1 MDMSGDTYHY
11 QPAGMEEDGV
21 GRGEQVPT
29 AAPAL
34 SANKLWRMVRA
45 VHLVLVRGLGKH
57 QPKLAA
63 LGVNLHHLL
72 SSSKRHHHHHLPS
85 ARDQE
90 PALTTYLAAAFSCR
104 SMDPGAAVHPYPRG
118 RGAHGGRG
126 GASSLSST
134 LSCRSMDPG
143 AAVYQQYQYR
153 PREVEFSCSSP
164 PLHRRRRRAHRH
176 QGQSLLP
183 QQQHGDLAEYTSAPA
198 VKTLFELMDDVEE
211 QEDDDVEGAT
221 VPWPAGRGPAPR
233 QVRITDS
240 PFAARAEDDEEGR
253 KGAVDRRAD
262 EFIVWFHDQLRMQ
275 QQQQR
280 PAVRDRARA
289 THRVR

>member
-1 MDMSGDTYHY
+1 MDMSGDPYHH
-11 QPAGMEEDGV
+11 QQAAMEDDGV
-21 GRGEQVPT
+21 GRGEQVP
-29 AAPAL
+29 AAAAAL
-34 SANKLWRMVRA
+34 SAKKLWRMVRA

-63 LGVNLHHLL
+63 LGVNLHHLM

-85 ARDQE
+85 ARDQD
-90 PALTTYLAAAFSCR
+90 PAFTTYLAAALSCR

-118 RGAHGGRG
+118 RAAHGGRG

-153 PREVEFSCSSP
+153 PREVEFSCSST

-176 QGQSLLP
+176 RGQSLLP
-183 QQQHGDLAEYTSAPA
+183 QQQHGDLPEYTSAPA
-198 VKTLFELMDDVEE
+198 VKTLFELMDGVEE
-211 QEDDDVEGAT
+211 EDDDVEGAT
-221 VPWPAGRGPAPR
+221 VPWAARRGPAPR

-240 PFAARAEDDEEGR
+240 PFPAREEDDEDGSSR
-253 KGAVDRRAD
+253 GVVDRRAD

-280 PAVRDRARA
+280 PAARDRA
-289 THRVR
+289 TYLVR

>member
-11 QPAGMEEDGV
+11 QPAGMEDDGV
-21 GRGEQVPT
+21 GRAEQVPT

-34 SANKLWRMVRA
+34 SAKKLWRMVRA

-63 LGVNLHHLL
+63 LGVNLHHML
-72 SSSKRHHHHHLPS
+72 SSSKRHHNHLPS
-85 ARDQE
+85 ARDQD
-90 PALTTYLAAAFSCR
+90 PAFTTYLSAALSCR

-118 RGAHGGRG
+118 RGVHSGRG

-176 QGQSLLP
+176 RVQSLLP
-183 QQQHGDLAEYTSAPA
+183 QQQHGDLPEYTSAPA

-211 QEDDDVEGAT
+211 GEEGNVDGAT
-221 VPWPAGRGPAPR
+221 VPWAAGRGPAPR

-253 KGAVDRRAD
+253 KGVVDRRAD

-275 QQQQR
+275 QQQQQQR
-280 PAVRDRARA
+280 PAARDRS

>member
-253 KGAVDRRAD
+253 KGVVDRRAD

>member
-1 MDMSGDTYHY
+1 MDMSADPYHY

-34 SANKLWRMVRA
+34 SAKKLWRMVRA
-45 VHLVLVRGLGKH
+45 VHLVLVRGLDKH

-85 ARDQE
+85 ARDQD
-90 PALTTYLAAAFSCR
+90 PAFTTYLAAALSCR

-153 PREVEFSCSSP
+153 PREVEFSCSST
-164 PLHRRRRRAHRH
+164 PLHRRRRGAHRH
-176 QGQSLLP
+176 RSQSLLP
-183 QQQHGDLAEYTSAPA
+183 QQQHGDLPEYTSAPA
-198 VKTLFELMDDVEE
+198 VKRLFELMDDVEE
-211 QEDDDVEGAT
+211 EDVDVEGAT
-221 VPWPAGRGPAPR
+221 VPWAAGRGPAPR

-240 PFAARAEDDEEGR
+240 PFQAREEDGEEGR

-262 EFIVWFHDQLRMQ
+262 EFIMWFHDQLRMQ

-280 PAVRDRARA
+280 PAARDRA
-289 THRVR
+289 THWVR